1 MRLPLA
7 WPRLAVLLVDVARP
21 AVGARSLPVAVLASA
36 NYQKQGLAFRIERGK
51 VVLAPLAVLV
61 GDRRKAARRAE
72 DHLPSAEGRA
82 AAGDGRGRQQ
92 NRQQHPDKPRKRPG
106 HVLRSAAGRKIAP
119 LFQAS
124 PGITAVNQR
133 IASTTERAP
142 VSPSRLS
149 SAATS
154 WSFFQSDSKK

>member
-51 VVLAPLAVLV
+51 VVLAP
-61 GDRRKAARRAE
+61 
-72 DHLPSAEGRA
+72 
-82 AAGDGRGRQQ
+82 
-92 NRQQHPDKPRKRPG
+92 
-106 HVLRSAAGRKIAP
+106 
-119 LFQAS
+119 
-124 PGITAVNQR
+124 
-133 IASTTERAP
+133 

-149 SAATS
+149 SAATRE
-154 WSFFQSDSKK
+154 D